1 MEHSIFYAVEKDE
14 SVVSLNLQNQ
24 YEQNKTKYLNML
36 NYYKEIVEIINKEL
50 NSNNSNNNFLF
61 GGHIFSQFLIYL
73 GLNQTKIRFILD
85 NSNEKEDKRLYGSSL
100 KIKKPK
106 IIKDLENP
114 TIIVFA
120 GQYQNE
126 IESQF
131 LEINKNSKLITP
143 SNYRDY

>member
-1 MEHSIFYAVEKDE
+1 MNERIEKWC
-14 SVVSLNLQNQ
+14 
-24 YEQNKTKYLNML
+24 
-36 NYYKEIVEIINKEL
+36 IVEIINKEL
-50 NSNNSNNNFLF
+50 NSNNSNNYFLF

-131 LEINKNSKLITP
+131 LGINKNSKLITP
-143 SNYRDY
+143 SNYRDF